1 MKKLFYLLFGFMV
14 LACSPKVINGGDE
27 GLGNVM
33 TNAINKKVS
42 IAQFDSICLA
52 DTLPNKLTEW
62 KFLGLKE
69 YESHNRVSLF
79 MYLKRNGKTESMY
92 RVEDT
97 MDDSVK
103 IIKRVIVE

>member
-14 LACSPKVINGGDE
+14 LACSPKVVNGGDE
-27 GLGNVM
+27 ELGNIM
-33 TNAINKKVS
+33 ANAINKKVS
-42 IAQFDSICLA
+42 LAQFDSICIA
-52 DTLPNKLTEW
+52 DTLPNKLSEW

-69 YESHNRVSLF
+69 YESNIRVSLF
-79 MYLKRNGKTESMY
+79 MYLKRSGKTESMY
-92 RVEDT
+92 RVEET